1 MSDEA
6 QRLGKAPRAL
16 AAFNIF
22 ASAVG
27 GSLVALP
34 SIFQRIGLLT
44 AGCTMLASG
53 FTVVLSIL
61 ALVEL
66 SVRTDAKSYGDMTSA
81 VFGKFAAV
89 VVEILI
95 IIMAMGVICSMCIVL
110 RDVTETILLN
120 SNVPSEPWT
129 PLITAGFV
137 EFVTLPLSLPTSID
151 NLVYGAF
158 FSILAFL
165 FLVSVLWVD
174 GIRSIPLW
182 YPNDTDS
189 VLFTIHPTL
198 ADIGTAAP
206 VIVLALACQLQIM
219 SVVQEQVPRKHQS
232 VRGFL
237 PVAIGAVVAMSFV
250 FLSCGTFGV
259 LNAVSLAYW
268 SFFCQRRLHVPIDC
282 GLLSI

>member
-1 MSDEA
+1 M
-6 QRLGKAPRAL
+6 
-16 AAFNIF
+16 I
-22 ASAVG
+22 V
-27 GSLVALP
+27 
-34 SIFQRIGLLT
+34 
-44 AGCTMLASG
+44 SG
-53 FTVVLSIL
+53 FSVVLSIL

-89 VVEILI
+89 VVEVLI

-120 SNVPSEPWT
+120 SGVPIDPWA

-137 EFVTLPLSLPTSID
+137 ELVTLPLSLPTSID

-158 FSILAFL
+158 FSIVAFL
-165 FLVSVLWVD
+165 FLVGVLWAD

-189 VLFTIHPTL
+189 VLFTIHPSL

-259 LNAVSLAYW
+259 LNAVSTRVVLSTLDRPSA
-268 SFFCQRRLHVPIDC
+268 SF
-282 GLLSI
+282 LLRACLQAFIHSCCLPSLR